1 MFRLFPRLEMQFHTV
16 QKQFHY
22 AYRARKVPRMLCWL
36 VKMVMHL
43 LLKLQEAQKNLPLK
57 KSIEQLTSILPDLEK
72 KVNSYR
78 CNLSC
83 FMGLVM
89 YQ

>member
-1 MFRLFPRLEMQFHTV
+1 
-16 QKQFHY
+16 
-22 AYRARKVPRMLCWL
+22 MLCWL

-72 KVNSYR
+72 KLEDLEQENPSPAMDEMLETIASRVTDGMPRAASFT
-78 CNLSC
+78 SS
-83 FMGLVM
+83 
-89 YQ
+89 